1 MRALRTILV
10 VTTRCVTAAR
20 CACGAGLRVAAAMSV
35 AADFLF
41 AQRPLVA
48 PWKEVAQY
56 ALAEEVVARVQRG
69 SPPPPE
75 RRVRPGALKAP
86 QVGGWVTSPW
96 EGASSSARGDA
107 LSREVDE
114 RALERGRQ
122 ARLKQQRDAAQ
133 QQQQAQEARRV
144 KQQHQAVG
152 DNALRGRGWREVPG
166 VRGGSCGGGGGSVGR
181 EGRERSASPARGAM
195 HSARSGSPAGGAV
208 AGARPPSAR
217 AAAAATRAVA
227 AAAVARAAAAA
238 ARAATPEAVARA
250 RAAARDAAGSNWA
263 EQVALWR
270 GLRRWG
276 AAAAR
281 RRRRQHA
288 VAVADRVAPLHAQR
302 TRRAARAVQSAW
314 RARQV
319 RARSLTHAVDQP
331 NVSRAV
337 SHACASSSPGT
348 PPLLVLYSV

>member
-1 MRALRTILV
+1 MRSALP
-10 VTTRCVTAAR
+10 
-20 CACGAGLRVAAAMSV
+20 MSV
-35 AADFLF
+35 AAEFLF

-56 ALAEEVVARVQRG
+56 ALAEEVVARAQRG

-75 RRVRPGALKAP
+75 PKRVRPGALKAP
-86 QVGGWVTSPW
+86 QVGGWIASPW
-96 EGASSSARGDA
+96 EGADSSARGDK
-107 LSREVDE
+107 LSSLARAVDE

-133 QQQQAQEARRV
+133 QQQQALEKRRL

-166 VRGGSCGGGGGSVGR
+166 VRGGGCGGGCGGSGCGGGVGASDGG
-181 EGRERSASPARGAM
+181 GRGRSASPARGAAV
-195 HSARSGSPAGGAV
+195 HGARSGSPAGGAV

-217 AAAAATRAVA
+217 EAAAATRAVA
-227 AAAVARAAAAA
+227 AAAAARAAAAA
-238 ARAATPEAVARA
+238 ARAATPEGIARA
-250 RAAARDAAGSNWA
+250 RAAARDAAASIWV

-270 GLRRWG
+270 GLSRWR

-281 RRRRQHA
+281 RRRRQQA
-288 VAVADRVAPLHAQR
+288 VAVADRAAPLHAQR

-319 RARSLTHAVDQP
+319 RARWLPPPCPRLDA
-331 NVSRAV
+331 SRAV
-337 SHACASSSPGT
+337 SADPAFP
-348 PPLLVLYSV
+348 